1 MKVEQLLNFS
11 SVTVTEIVLRNE
23 NYTRVAT
30 IDYDMNRDE
39 NCKTPLNLHIDADN
53 KFYGTYVVLP
63 EEVKKLTVDFFLDS
77 MVHNHYGMC
86 CNGIRIYCKC
96 PKKLK

>member
-1 MKVEQLLNFS
+1 MKVEQLLKFNS
-11 SVTVTEIVLRNE
+11 AIATEIVLRNE
-23 NYTRVAT
+23 DYTRVAT

-39 NCKTPLNLHIDADN
+39 TTETSLHLHIDADN
-53 KFYGTYVVLP
+53 KFYGTNVVLP

-77 MVHNHYGMC
+77 KIRNHKGVQC
-86 CNGIRIYCKC
+86 DGIRIYCKC